1 MLPLRRQSLCTRYRT
16 VNKYMKEAIEE
27 AKRASLLGEVAVGAV
42 VVMNG
47 QIIARS
53 HNLSETNKNPTH
65 HAEILAINEALK
77 NSGAKNLKGAQLYVT
92 LEPCAMCIGACAL
105 AKIDK
110 VYFGAYDTKSG
121 ACGGKTDVL
130 REGCFDYKTE
140 VFGGIEETECK
151 EILTEFFKKV
161 RGENDG

>member
-1 MLPLRRQSLCTRYRT
+1 M
-16 VNKYMKEAIEE
+16 NKYMKEAIAE
-27 AKRASLLGEVAVGAV
+27 AKNAFSMGEVPVGAV

-47 QIIARS
+47 EIVART

-77 NSGAKNLKGAQLYVT
+77 NLGTKNLKGAELYVT

-105 AKIDK
+105 CKIDR

-121 ACGGKTDVL
+121 ACGGKTDIL
-130 REGCFDYKTE
+130 REGCYDYKTE
-140 VFGGIEETECK
+140 IFGGIDETECK
-151 EILTEFFKKV
+151 EILSEFFQKV
-161 RGENDG
+161 RNENETNKKILK

>member
-1 MLPLRRQSLCTRYRT
+1 M
-16 VNKYMKEAIEE
+16 NKYMKEAIAE
-27 AKRASLLGEVAVGAV
+27 AKNAALAGEVPVGAV

-47 QIIARS
+47 ETIARA

-65 HAEILAINEALK
+65 HAEILAIGEALK
-77 NSGAKNLKGAQLYVT
+77 KLGTKNLKGAELYVT

-105 AKIDK
+105 SKIDK

-130 REGCFDYKTE
+130 REGCFDYNTE
-140 VFGGIEETECK
+140 IFGGIDEVQCK
-151 EILTEFFKKV
+151 EILADFFQKIRIENETTKKS
-161 RGENDG
+161 